1 MAGIVSKILSLK
13 PNKIDPTKCDPEKSL
28 YQQIR
33 RNSEATSER
42 QERQFNLG
50 GMNFTSDPVRAAE
63 FVLERE
69 YGDSSLFVE
78 GEHTSVFIP
87 PTFTSNQYT
96 NRSPVAILN
105 YEVKADIERLVN
117 NLFNH
122 SPDYWL
128 TIELHNFML
137 TQFGEHRT
145 INQKDFDQWV
155 FNLKIM
161 YLVIESGELNNEQ
174 LNLPSTTSSIEDFV
188 QACINKF
195 PSNSPGSAL
204 KTLLRQYPS
213 KRISFK
219 KNLKKLVEDNPP
231 QDSNLKWLFD
241 LELSQLGEKVEQWMY
256 NQLLPLRDDVLQD
269 TVVLSSPSFL
279 INVQKKMHKEIGFLI
294 ISWER
299 KLIISIE
306 AKREL
311 GTDTAFLQL
320 ELNFR
325 IFEERLGDQLGSE
338 WIFFPVVCVENDSL
352 LINSKHYITTETEIQ
367 PWLTSIF
374 RGFLTA
380 QVTIKPTLLNETKNL
395 LQILIFALHIMKKD
409 RVAPITTTNWVEYT
423 SNAIDNIS
431 TCQNILFYSNQQMA
445 IMNLSDTRYGRLII
459 CGNFG
464 VGKSLLL
471 QQKAIQINQQPR
483 YQGKVMFV
491 SDRVGQRLNSILSYR
506 LMVDLKEDHGIF
518 VEGMDINY
526 QHSDLIQKVQNDGIK
541 AVFIDECEMGY
552 TSDGQWMKK
561 LISLV
566 DFLWIVPST
575 SMLSMRSLL
584 SKYERDFTFLDLSKN
599 LRNTPQIV
607 QAAKAEAERSEY
619 LYGEGIAMPPP
630 NFPKGRDAIL
640 SNSFEDGLK
649 KARTMTKS
657 GILVITDKINHISNG
672 SAMDQMRE
680 NWKSLHPERNDFG
693 DNENPYEFLTQ
704 GNILVIAGNLSFG
717 FEWPTI
723 ILFQDG
729 NDYQF
734 GGPSLHRCNFIMRC
748 TTNLIIVR
756 TEKNTVRNKRGIC
769 DIST

>member
-1 MAGIVSKILSLK
+1 MLGIVSKIKSLK
-13 PNKIDPTKCDPEKSL
+13 PTKIDPTKCDPRRSL
-28 YQQIR
+28 YQQIL

-50 GMNFTSDPVRAAE
+50 STCFTSDPVYAAK
-63 FVLERE
+63 FVLWRE
-69 YGDSSLFVE
+69 YCDSSLFVE

-87 PTFTSNQYT
+87 PTFASCQYT
-96 NRSPVAILN
+96 NNSPVAILDF
-105 YEVKADIERLVN
+105 EVKADIERLVN
-117 NLFNH
+117 NLLYH

-128 TIELHNFML
+128 TIELHNFMQ
-137 TQFGEHRT
+137 TQSGEHRT
-145 INQKDFDQWV
+145 IDKKEFDQWV

-161 YLVIESGELNNEQ
+161 YLVIEELNNEQ
-174 LNLPSTTSSIEDFV
+174 LNLPSTTSSIEVFV

-195 PSNSPGSAL
+195 PSNSPESAL
-204 KTLLRQYPS
+204 KTLLRQDLS
-213 KRISFK
+213 RRISKDK

-241 LELSQLGEKVEQWMY
+241 LELSQLGEKHEQWIY
-256 NQLLPLRDDVLQD
+256 NQLLSLKDDVLQD
-269 TVVLSSPSFL
+269 TVVLSSPCFL
-279 INVQKKMHKEIGFLI
+279 TNVKNKMHKEMDFLI
-294 ISWER
+294 ISWKR

-306 AKREL
+306 AKRSL
-311 GTDTAFLQL
+311 FSDKAFDQL
-320 ELNFR
+320 ESNFR

-338 WIFFPVVCVENDSL
+338 WIFFPVVCVENDSY

-374 RGFLTA
+374 RGFPTA
-380 QVTIKPTLLNETKNL
+380 PVIIKPTLLDETKNL

-409 RVAPITTTNWVEYT
+409 IVAPITTTNWVEYT

-526 QHSDLIQKVQNDGIK
+526 QHSDLIQKVENYGIK

-649 KARTMTKS
+649 KARIMTKS
-657 GILVITDKINHISNG
+657 GILVITDNINHISNG

-680 NWKSLHPERNDFG
+680 NWKSLHPERNDFT
-693 DNENPYEFLTQ
+693 DDENPYKFLTQ

-748 TTNLIIVR
+748 TTDLIIVR
-756 TEKNTVRNKRGIC
+756 TEN
-769 DIST
+769 